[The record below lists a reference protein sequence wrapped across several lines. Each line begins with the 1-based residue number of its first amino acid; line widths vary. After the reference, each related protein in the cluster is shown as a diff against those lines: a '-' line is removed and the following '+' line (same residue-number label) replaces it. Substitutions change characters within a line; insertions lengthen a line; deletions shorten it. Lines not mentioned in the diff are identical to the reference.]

1 MRRSL
6 LLLASGIL
14 LTCAVQCDAQLLHK
28 KKVNKSTSADNNA
41 EPDKVLY
48 DRAMEDIKHGR
59 QEIGR
64 LNLQTLINTYP
75 DSEYLAKAKLG
86 IADSYYK
93 EAGTANM
100 AQAIQAYKD
109 FIVFFPFLPEA
120 PYAQL
125 QTANA
130 HYKQMQKPDRD
141 RTEARAAEDEYQIF
155 LQKYP
160 NDPLAG
166 KAQQQLRDVQEVLA
180 EGDYRIGY
188 YYYVKGDKRAAG
200 SRLTALTQ
208 RYPLYSK
215 ADHALW
221 MLADLYETSE
231 KRDIATRY
239 YADIVKNYP
248 KSALVADAKYKL
260 KAFGVPIPQPD
271 PSAMALMIAN
281 QNAPRAKTPL
291 YKRPLDLLS
300 SSPKDELYTSAR
312 VGTPTMTQEG
322 DTSGTETL
330 HPGGGLQLA
339 ASGGGSSGAGSTGKS
354 VVETVTPGAE
364 NGAEQGNSIP
374 ADAPAPAEGPAAE
387 PVKTGESSSNA
398 AASGVAAGTSAGPS
412 TGTPAGSAAMV
423 EGTAPAASGTA
434 PAANGSAPTD
444 GATAADGS
452 STATDAAKTDDTAKS
467 DDASKPTDGKESTS
481 KKKKGI
487 KKLLPW

>member
-1 MRRSL
+1 LRRSL

-200 SRLTALTQ
+200 SRLTSLTQ

-231 KRDIATRY
+231 KRDIATKY
-239 YADIVKNYP
+239 YADIVKDYP
-248 KSALVADAKYKL
+248 KSALVGDAKYKL

-271 PSAMALMIAN
+271 PNALALMTAN

-291 YKRPLDLLS
+291 FKRPLDLIS

-312 VGTPTMTQEG
+312 VGMPTMTQEG

-339 ASGGGSSGAGSTGKS
+339 ASGGGPSSAGSTGKS
-354 VVETVTPGAE
+354 IVETVPVGAE

-374 ADAPAPAEGPAAE
+374 VDSPAPAEGPAAGSA
-387 PVKTGESSSNA
+387 KTGESTSNS
-398 AASGVAAGTSAGPS
+398 AASGAAGTP
-412 TGTPAGSAAMV
+412 TGAAAMV
-423 EGTAPAASGTA
+423 EGAA
-434 PAANGSAPTD
+434 PAANGNAPAD
-444 GATAADGS
+444 GAPAADGT
-452 STATDAAKTDDTAKS
+452 STSTDAAKSGDTAKS
-467 DDASKPTDGKESTS
+467 DDASKPADGKESTS

-487 KKLLPW
+487 KKILPW